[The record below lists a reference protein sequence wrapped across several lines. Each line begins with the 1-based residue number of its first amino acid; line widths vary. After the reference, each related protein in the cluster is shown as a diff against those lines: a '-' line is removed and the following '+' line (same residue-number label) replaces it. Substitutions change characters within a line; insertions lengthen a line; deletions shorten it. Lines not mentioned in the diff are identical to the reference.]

1 MAEHELELFVF
12 GIYGGRVGVVFGMEV
27 ESPGAHNVI
36 AGIFDDLKAHNNK
49 SILFGFVGKHRS
61 LQILLFSKLKL
72 EWLLQI
78 LAQFLLLNLV

>member
-1 MAEHELELFVF
+1 LKLFVF
-12 GIYGGRVGVVFGMEV
+12 GIYGGRVGVAFGMQA

-36 AGIFDDLKAHNNK
+36 ARIFDDLKEHNNK
-49 SILFGFVGKHRS
+49 SILFGFVGKHIS

-72 EWLLQI
+72 EWILQI